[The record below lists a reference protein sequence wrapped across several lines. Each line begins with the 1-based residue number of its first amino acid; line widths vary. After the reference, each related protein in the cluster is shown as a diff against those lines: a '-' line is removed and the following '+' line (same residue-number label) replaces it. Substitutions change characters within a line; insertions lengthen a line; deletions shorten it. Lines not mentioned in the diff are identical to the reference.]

1 MPPFL
6 MRMLLLLRN
15 PPSREQRIAIAVICG
30 IALGA
35 VVIEYVFGWPDW
47 LTAERV
53 PRGPRLT
60 AP

>member
-6 MRMLLLLRN
+6 MRMLLWVRN
-15 PPSREQRIAIAVICG
+15 PPSRPQQIAIAVVCG
-30 IALGA
+30 IGLLA
-35 VVIEYVFGWPDW
+35 VGIEHVFGWPDW
-47 LTAERV
+47 LTADRV